1 MQLHKAYIKLNI
13 QEEYNYMKK
22 ISDKFISF
30 WIYFSI
36 IVSLLLAEKHT
47 THDTWWNVIK
57 SEAWD
62 IVLVI
67 AIGMIVEVIMIY
79 YKENKWLSY

>member
-1 MQLHKAYIKLNI
+1 MQLHKAFIKRNA
-13 QEEYNYMKK
+13 QENYNYMKK

-79 YKENKWLSY
+79 YKENK

>member
-1 MQLHKAYIKLNI
+1 
-13 QEEYNYMKK
+13 MKK

-79 YKENKWLSY
+79 YKENE

>member
-1 MQLHKAYIKLNI
+1 MQLHKAFIKLNI
-13 QEEYNYMKK
+13 QEKYNYMKK

-36 IVSLLLAEKHT
+36 IVSLLLAEKHA

-79 YKENKWLSY
+79 YKENE

>member
-1 MQLHKAYIKLNI
+1 MQLHKAFIKLNI
-13 QEEYNYMKK
+13 QEEYNYLKK
-22 ISDKFISF
+22 ISDKSISF

-79 YKENKWLSY
+79 YKENK